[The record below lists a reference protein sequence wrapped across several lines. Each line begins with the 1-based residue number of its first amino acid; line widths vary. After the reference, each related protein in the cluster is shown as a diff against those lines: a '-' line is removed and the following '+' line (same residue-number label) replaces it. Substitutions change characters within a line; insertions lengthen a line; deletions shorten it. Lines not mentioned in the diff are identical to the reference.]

1 MEFET
6 FLCSYYSP
14 FTETLVHV
22 YEGLCAL
29 AIPLWMSLVH
39 GSAVLTKCCRLCL
52 KGFNIQGVWVSHG
65 LNFMWIRPYWWRF
78 LLKEIVVVLVGGDI
92 SATLVPWLAWTIAW
106 CYDLSCQCVPY

>member
-1 MEFET
+1 MKGLLQVTIRVKWSLRHFYALT
-6 FLCSYYSP
+6 IVL

-65 LNFMWIRPYWWRF
+65 LNFMWIWPYWWRF
-78 LLKEIVVVLVGGDI
+78 LLKEVVVVLVGGK
-92 SATLVPWLAWTIAW
+92 
-106 CYDLSCQCVPY
+106 LS